1 MSFINV
7 IKIKR
12 GAIFRLR
19 LVAEFVLD
27 FIVVVAAIEAIG
39 VEVEPE
45 DR

>member
-7 IKIKR
+7 IKITR
-12 GAIFRLR
+12 SAIFRLR

-27 FIVVVAAIEAIG
+27 LIVVVAAIEAIG
-39 VEVEPE
+39 VEVESE

>member
-7 IKIKR
+7 IKITR

-27 FIVVVAAIEAIG
+27 FIVVVAIEAIG